1 VITGPSLLEPLLAH
15 TLGMP
20 EALVT
25 PAGPDRFR
33 LAVPLRTVYR
43 RAA

>member
-1 VITGPSLLEPLLAH
+1 VITGTSLLEPLLAH

-25 PAGPDRFR
+25 PAGPARFR
-33 LAVPLRTVYR
+33 LTVPISTIYR